1 MSLGHLFS
9 LDCGLINFWLMFDLF
24 ESKKFWH
31 RFCTYCVRSWLYMIY
46 FENNTCNNSYVD
58 YEFFCSSLLGSMF
71 PLPRILFAMAR
82 DGLLF
87 RFLARVSKR
96 QSPVAA
102 TLTAG
107 FISGKHD
114 VQSFSTVD
122 LKALCVCMDLHRGS
136 ACHACKLWTKS
147 LLNSG
152 LYIHTY

>member
-1 MSLGHLFS
+1 MSS
-9 LDCGLINFWLMFDLF
+9 L
-24 ESKKFWH
+24 
-31 RFCTYCVRSWLYMIY
+31 YLYVPVYRVMLVM
-46 FENNTCNNSYVD
+46 THVD

-107 FISGKHD
+107 VISGKLYKRRI
-114 VQSFSTVD
+114 VQ
-122 LKALCVCMDLHRGS
+122 H
-136 ACHACKLWTKS
+136 WT
-147 LLNSG
+147 
-152 LYIHTY
+152 

>member
-1 MSLGHLFS
+1 M
-9 LDCGLINFWLMFDLF
+9 
-24 ESKKFWH
+24 
-31 RFCTYCVRSWLYMIY
+31 YLYVPLQ
-46 FENNTCNNSYVD
+46 NNTQLTLD

-107 FISGKHD
+107 VIAGKPYKHR
-114 VQSFSTVD
+114 F
-122 LKALCVCMDLHRGS
+122 LH
-136 ACHACKLWTKS
+136 HWTKCAVHMH
-147 LLNSG
+147 G
-152 LYIHTY
+152 LKKGLHAVHVS